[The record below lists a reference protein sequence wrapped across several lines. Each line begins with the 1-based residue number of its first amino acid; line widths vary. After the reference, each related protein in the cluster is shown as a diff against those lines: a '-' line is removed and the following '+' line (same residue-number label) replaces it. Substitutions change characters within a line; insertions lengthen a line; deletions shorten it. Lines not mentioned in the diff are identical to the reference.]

1 MNLSET
7 VSRSIKE
14 LKGVADALSSSE
26 MVSLAG
32 EVAEARRIALY
43 GVGRE
48 GLVMR
53 GLGMRL
59 YHLGLDAHVVG
70 SMDCPPIGKGDSL
83 LVSAGPGSFSTVVAL
98 MNVASSAGA
107 RTVVFTA
114 EPNGAASR
122 LADAVLNVP
131 AQTMASDQST
141 RESVLP
147 MGSLYELSLWL
158 YCDLFVLALQER
170 LGVSYDR
177 MRSRHTNLE

>member
-1 MNLSET
+1 MNLAET
-7 VSRSIKE
+7 VSRSIEE
-14 LKGVADALSSSE
+14 LKGVADALSSTE
-26 MVSLAG
+26 MTSLSR
-32 EVAEARRIALY
+32 EMAEARRIALY

-53 GLGMRL
+53 GLAMRL

-83 LVSAGPGSFSTVVAL
+83 IVSAGPGSFFTVLAL
-98 MNVASSAGA
+98 MNVASNAGA

-114 EPNGAASR
+114 EPSGAAAR
-122 LADAVLNVP
+122 LADAVFKVP
-131 AQTMASDQST
+131 AQTMASDRAA
-141 RESVLP
+141 RESLLP

-170 LGVSYDR
+170 LGVSYDK